1 MHAKV
6 DNASES
12 KQVAGTDL
20 ALAAILDLRAAKALK
35 DMLAAGLSG
44 PGPVRIDAGA
54 VTRLS
59 TAAIQVLAAFLA
71 AMGRAKRRVTIVK
84 PSPAFVAG
92 FEILGLSSLIQ
103 PAVAKA

>member
-1 MHAKV
+1 MHVKV

-12 KQVAGTDL
+12 KQSREADL
-20 ALAAILDLRAAKALK
+20 ALAAVLDLRGAKALK
-35 DMLAAGLSG
+35 DMLAGGLAG
-44 PGPVRIDAGA
+44 PGPVRIDAAA

-71 AMGRAKRRVTIVK
+71 AMGQAKRRVTIVR
-84 PSPAFVAG
+84 PSAAFVAG

-103 PAVAKA
+103 PIAAKA